1 MNDQIL
7 SLTKLSV
14 NDINIIIT
22 GLGKL
27 PLEVSM
33 DLWARIKSQTEEQI
47 KTITKSVSDTTPTT

>member
-1 MNDQIL
+1 MNDQL
-7 SLTKLSV
+7 LTLNKLSV

-33 DLWARIKSQTEEQI
+33 DVWTRIKSQTEEQI
-47 KTITKSVSDTTPTT
+47 KTMAKTAAESVEK